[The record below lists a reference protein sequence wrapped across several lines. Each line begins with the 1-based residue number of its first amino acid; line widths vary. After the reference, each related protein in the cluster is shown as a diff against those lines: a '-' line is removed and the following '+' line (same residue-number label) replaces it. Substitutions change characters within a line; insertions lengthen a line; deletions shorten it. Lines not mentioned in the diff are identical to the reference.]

1 MATKDVRFHNNT
13 ITDHKTVNL
22 CVVSYEIFAAER
34 EAEATPELN
43 AEAQARG
50 LRAFETDYKNDAA
63 YNPYPGR
70 VDLRDNTFSNRF
82 WLPTFPMSSAIC
94 GSLKTKGYSRHCL

>member
-34 EAEATPELN
+34 EVEATPELN

-50 LRAFETDYKNDAA
+50 LRAFETDYKNDEA
-63 YNPYPGR
+63 YNPYPVESIFETIHFQIVFGSP
-70 VDLRDNTFSNRF
+70 LS
-82 WLPTFPMSSAIC
+82 PTSSAIC
-94 GSLKTKGYSRHCL
+94 GSLKTKGIFPT